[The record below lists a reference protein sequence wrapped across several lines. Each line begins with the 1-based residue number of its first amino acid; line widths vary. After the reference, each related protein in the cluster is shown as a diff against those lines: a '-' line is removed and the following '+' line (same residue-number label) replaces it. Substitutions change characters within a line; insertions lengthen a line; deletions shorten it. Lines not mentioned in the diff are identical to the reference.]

1 MNAKFVT
8 IVALLAALVAIS
20 FSWKPWQAS
29 LKLKKEIAFIR
40 AQLRAKDISLQEQAA
55 LLDRLREEQN
65 ALRRESAALRQEKST
80 RGNASTS
87 VREEANAQSAA
98 AKNGKEEFIRRGLE
112 NPQEKESFRQFEV
125 GRLQVVYSDFLRDR
139 QLTPEQSTQ
148 FIDLAFAQ
156 GERDM
161 EDGTRFLNGDQEA
174 GEPPLTKAEMDRE
187 MRALLGDDAFE
198 KYEAYDKTTTERLA
212 VAEVREG
219 LSRTSAPLEKE
230 QADNLLQIMIEERER
245 TPLTAFDPRVPGTSR
260 DKFLAIAQGDSAE
273 QFYRAQAELNQRI
286 LGRAGT
292 ILSSDQYEAL
302 EARLSQ
308 YLEVQKISIEMAR
321 GVVARKNDTR
331 K

>member
-1 MNAKFVT
+1 VNAKSVT
-8 IVALLAALVAIS
+8 IVALLAVLVALS

-29 LKLKKEIAFIR
+29 QKLKREIAVMR
-40 AQLRAKDISLQEQAA
+40 AELRARDISLREQAA

-65 ALRRESAALRQEKST
+65 ALKQESVALQQEKSA
-80 RGNASTS
+80 RRDGSTS
-87 VREEANAQSAA
+87 VRDEVNSQSANA
-98 AKNGKEEFIRRGLE
+98 KNSKEELIRRSLE
-112 NPQEKESFRQFEV
+112 DPRMKESFRQYEI
-125 GRLQVVYSDFLRDR
+125 GRLQLVYGDFFRDR

-148 FIDLAFAQ
+148 FVDLAFAQ

-161 EDGTRFLNGDQEA
+161 EDGSRFLSGDQDA
-174 GEPPLTKAEMDRE
+174 GESPLTKAEMDRE

-212 VAEVREG
+212 VAEVREA
-219 LSRTSAPLEKE
+219 LSRTSAPLEE
-230 QADNLLQIMIEERER
+230 DRADTLLQIMLEERER

-260 DKFLAIAQGDSAE
+260 DKFLAVAQGDNAE
-273 QFYRAQAELNQRI
+273 QFYRAQTELNQRI

-302 EARLSQ
+302 ESRLNQ

-321 GVVARKNDTR
+321 ATTR
-331 K
+331 KKGR